1 MAASLV
7 IQHSI
12 NVCSPVE
19 DFTVSFILFNETH
32 GEMDFYLL
40 YCDVYRLCMEY
51 HGVVVNT
58 LSS

>member
-7 IQHSI
+7 IKDSI
-12 NVCSPVE
+12 NACSPVE

-32 GEMDFYLL
+32 GEMGYYLL
-40 YCDVYRLCMEY
+40 YCDVYRLCKED